1 MQLVKKNAD
10 GTYVKH
16 RTLPFSTLFI
26 HTVNVR
32 KEIVRFRD
40 LAGNGSDASITIRV
54 KNRNSASVSKKG

>member
-16 RTLPFSTLFI
+16 RILPFSTLFI

-32 KEIVRFRD
+32 KEIQIVRFLR
-40 LAGNGSDASITIRV
+40 LGRKWLRRFRHNPC
-54 KNRNSASVSKKG
+54 KKSKQR